1 MRFLDPLA
9 AAFVLSALAP
19 CADAQADR
27 YEIGLRLRAFERRLD
42 ATTDATRRS
51 AAFAELDRAVQAFF
65 RMNMNGVAAAVA
77 AADAALQETPRS
89 EATRWAERLWVRLPQ
104 RLCDLETGKA
114 PIDVQFLRFGR
125 EDDSPEQPDGA
136 EIVFRLGES
145 KDDVL
150 RAPLASLPLPLE
162 LPLGIVG
169 EGDHALSWRVEVRGN
184 AVIARE
190 QSLSV
195 VDKRDARIAAL
206 EAATADD
213 ATIEGATLQSLRKT
227 LRGMTK
233 ARSEETMLPG
243 ARLLREA
250 EELAAASATDAK
262 APCYTKARAGQSWLR
277 VPTARGDV
285 ALRIATPAAA
295 AQQQTTT
302 LVVALHGAGG
312 SENLFFDGY
321 GDGAIA
327 RLCEARGWILC
338 APRSSGFTGVD
349 VPALLDALQG
359 RYAIDRS
366 RVLLIGHSMGAMQA
380 VAQASASPTSFRAV
394 AALGGGGGPRKSDPL
409 TKVPFFVAAGERD
422 FGRAGASRLAEQLRG
437 FGVDADYHEYPDV
450 EHLAIVQ
457 VALPDVFAFF
467 DKSLQGSADAK

>member
-9 AAFVLSALAP
+9 AAFVLAALAP

-65 RMNMNGVAAAVA
+65 GMNMNGVAEAVA
-77 AADAALQETPRS
+77 DADAALQAGPRS
-89 EATRWAERLWVRLPQ
+89 DATRWAERLCVRLPQ
-104 RLCDLETGKA
+104 RLCDLDAGKA
-114 PIDVQFLRFGR
+114 AAEVQFLRFGR
-125 EDDSPEQPDGA
+125 DDAAPAQPEGA
-136 EIVFRLGES
+136 EIVFQLGAS

-150 RAPLASLPLPLE
+150 RAPLASVPLSLE
-162 LPLGIVG
+162 LLLDGLE
-169 EGDHALSWRVEVRGN
+169 EGDHALSWRVEVRGET
-184 AVIARE
+184 VIARE

-195 VDKRDARIAAL
+195 ASKRDARIAAL

-213 ATIEGATLQSLRKT
+213 TTIEGATMQSLAKT

-250 EELAAASATDAK
+250 EELAAASATDSK

-285 ALRIATPAAA
+285 SMRIATPEAAA
-295 AQQQTTT
+295 KQQTTT

-366 RVLLIGHSMGAMQA
+366 RVLLVGHSMGAMQA
-380 VAQASASPTSFRAV
+380 VAQASASPASFRAV
-394 AALGGGGGPRKSDPL
+394 AALGGGGGPRKSEQL
-409 TKVPFFVAAGERD
+409 KKVPFFVAAGERD
-422 FGRAGASRLAEQLRG
+422 FGRAGASKLAGQLQG
-437 FGVDADYHEYPDV
+437 FGVDATWREYPAV

-467 DKSLQGSADAK
+467 DRALGNVADGK